1 MKGVVRVRAVVSGR
15 VQGVGYR
22 YFVQGR
28 AVELG
33 LSGYVK
39 NLPNGD
45 VELEAEGPRQN
56 LDRLLAYLHQG
67 PPLSRV
73 DKLVSSDLPAQNE
86 AKARFT
92 VR

>member
-1 MKGVVRVRAVVSGR
+1 VKGVARVRAVVSGR

-28 AVELG
+28 AAELG

-39 NLPNGD
+39 NLPDGD
-45 VELEAEGPRQN
+45 VELEAEGPRPE

-67 PPLSRV
+67 PPLSRI
-73 DKLVSSDLPAQNE
+73 DNLVISDLPAQNE
-86 AKARFT
+86 VAARFT
-92 VR
+92 VS

>member
-1 MKGVVRVRAVVSGR
+1 MRAVVSGR

-28 AVELG
+28 AIELG

-45 VELEAEGPRQN
+45 VELEAEGPRPKV
-56 LDRLLAYLHQG
+56 DRLLSHLHEG
-67 PPLSRV
+67 PPISRV
-73 DKLVSSDLPAQNE
+73 DNLVISDLPAQSE
-86 AKARFT
+86 TAARFT
-92 VR
+92 IR